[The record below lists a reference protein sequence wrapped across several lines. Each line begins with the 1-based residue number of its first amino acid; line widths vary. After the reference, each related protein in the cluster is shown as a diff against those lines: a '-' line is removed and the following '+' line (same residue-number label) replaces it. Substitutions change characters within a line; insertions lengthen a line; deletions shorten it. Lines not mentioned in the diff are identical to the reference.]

1 MPQTE
6 HIGVR
11 PGWDCRVCAQPWPCA
26 TAKVELAEEHQAAR
40 GALTFYLGSCM
51 LEAIDDWAAG
61 AGGPPADLFER
72 FLGWS
77 EATI

>member
-11 PGWDCRVCAQPWPCA
+11 PGWDCRVCGHPWPCA
-26 TAKVELAEEHQAAR
+26 TAKVELTEEYPAAP
-40 GALTFYLGSCM
+40 LTFFLSSCL

-72 FLGWS
+72 FLGWTGAS
-77 EATI
+77 I